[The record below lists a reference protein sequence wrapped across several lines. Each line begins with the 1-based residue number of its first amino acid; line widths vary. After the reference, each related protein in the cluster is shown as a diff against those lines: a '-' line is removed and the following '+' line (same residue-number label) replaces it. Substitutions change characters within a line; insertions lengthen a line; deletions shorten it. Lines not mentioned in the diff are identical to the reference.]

1 MAVGSALGTAI
12 AAVAAHFKSHRL
24 PATDDLVLIIM
35 ADGVACWPPF
45 SIPLAGCGG
54 WRSTRSAGSRASL
67 EGTAMSYGWWLP
79 AVSTGQLL
87 LLASRLAP
95 EGLLLE
101 IELLHLEL
109 LVVEQLLHLFL
120 GQVAR
125 LLRLQVD
132 ILNHE
137 AVAVVLVD
145 FLDLVKRIL
154 WVEDLVLVLVILFFT
169 HVVLFLV
176 TVAWDCQAILLFSI
190 LIVYKLILM
199 LLDDVAVGCH
209 VLFVIDVLLATL
221 DVDLSD
227 L

>member
-1 MAVGSALGTAI
+1 MN
-12 AAVAAHFKSHRL
+12 
-24 PATDDLVLIIM
+24 
-35 ADGVACWPPF
+35 
-45 SIPLAGCGG
+45 
-54 WRSTRSAGSRASL
+54 
-67 EGTAMSYGWWLP
+67 YGWWLP
-79 AVSTGQLL
+79 AVCTGQLL

-95 EGLLLE
+95 KGLLLE

-132 ILNHE
+132 VLNHE

-209 VLFVIDVLLATL
+209 VLFVIDILLSTL

-227 L
+227 LQAWVPLHCLLVPSLWILHHSVFFFIVFAFSLDLVIFLLAQIFISSEFSAVLLTAFTHILVSVAFDDDLV